1 MKKFI
6 LQTSKFIVLISSL
19 IFISFLLIDNDS
31 KYDEKYWVIKPY
43 LNWEKK
49 NQFEQ
54 FIKNKNPINLLLGS
68 SQMACA
74 VIPDSISA
82 KWFSFSN
89 AGQTVYDSYRFLEYY
104 KNKVKID
111 TIIVSLSPFDFASS
125 YTYGSASGIPNP
137 YFIIY
142 NQDSLP
148 IFHKRKIRI
157 ANNIKSEICFSLE
170 TVYVFIT
177 NKKPDRI
184 NISSQGYENS
194 FNPNMGNEDSLYI
207 VEPNLFNRY
216 IIQYFPNV
224 MGVPNMEFFLLFHSF
239 CKQYNIDVIYLMTPK
254 SKYYNMLVNNSY
266 FDEWYSIKRN
276 LNKLKV
282 ELWIMRI

>member
-1 MKKFI
+1 M
-6 LQTSKFIVLISSL
+6 
-19 IFISFLLIDNDS
+19 
-31 KYDEKYWVIKPY
+31 
-43 LNWEKK
+43 
-49 NQFEQ
+49 
-54 FIKNKNPINLLLGS
+54 
-68 SQMACA
+68 
-74 VIPDSISA
+74 
-82 KWFSFSN
+82 
-89 AGQTVYDSYRFLEYY
+89 
-104 KNKVKID
+104 
-111 TIIVSLSPFDFASS
+111 
-125 YTYGSASGIPNP
+125 
-137 YFIIY
+137 
-142 NQDSLP
+142 
-148 IFHKRKIRI
+148 
-157 ANNIKSEICFSLE
+157 E

-282 ELWIMRI
+282 ELWDYENINQEIITPINLYNATHLSSEGAELFTQIIIRRLYNHSEY